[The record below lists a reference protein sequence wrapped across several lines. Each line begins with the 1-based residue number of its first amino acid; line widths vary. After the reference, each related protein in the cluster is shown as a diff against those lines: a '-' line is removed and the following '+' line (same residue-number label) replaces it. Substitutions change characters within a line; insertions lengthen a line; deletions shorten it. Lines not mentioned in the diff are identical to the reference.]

1 MNGLINLEL
10 FRRFYLEY
18 PTRLPW
24 VNADAV
30 SRKYFRSA
38 ISETVSRKSGK
49 IDGERTIQ
57 KIQIVALGAALGLR
71 SYLPRWIFS

>member
-24 VNADAV
+24 VNLDAV
-30 SRKYFRSA
+30 SRKSFWSA
-38 ISETVSRKSGK
+38 ISETESRKTGG
-49 IDGERTIQ
+49 IDGERTIR
-57 KIQIVALGAALGLR
+57 KFRIVALGAALGLG
-71 SYLPRWIFS
+71 SYLPHWISS